1 MKKTLHTLVLLAACI
16 TLSASI
22 AFANDWQASV
32 GAESKDLGR
41 QALAFLPNEMWIHA
55 GDSIT
60 FNFNTLEIH
69 TVTFLTSGQVR
80 PPFQVGCPGF
90 AAGTATFDGST
101 CVTSPPLTTGQSLTV
116 WFPAAGNY
124 KLTCLVHEDMTGT
137 IHVLDTTATLPYT
150 QAAYDQQAKAQADEL
165 LEAEGLG
172 LTDHHHHHGTT
183 AEAGIGKIVAGA
195 GGHDTV
201 SVMRFLQPEIIIHA
215 GQTVEWVNDDP
226 ITPHTITFGTEPGNP
241 VPPAGNVTIDAD
253 GALHGT
259 LTSTSDS
266 VHSGFIISA
275 PQERGG
281 LPQAPLGHT
290 RFRVTFTTAGVYPY
304 ICALHDILGMKG
316 RIVVLP

>member
-1 MKKTLHTLVLLAACI
+1 MKTLARLIVAATC
-16 TLSASI
+16 SALFALP
-22 AFANDWQASV
+22 AFAGNWSANV

-60 FNFNTLEIH
+60 FNFQTEEIH

-90 AAGTATFDGST
+90 AAGSAIFDGSS
-101 CVTSPPLTTGQSLTV
+101 CVTSPPLTAGQSLTV
-116 WFPAAGNY
+116 SFPTAGNY
-124 KLTCLVHEDMTGT
+124 KLTCLVHQDMTGT
-137 IHVLDTTATLPYT
+137 IHVLDTTASLPYAQEDYDE
-150 QAAYDQQAKAQADEL
+150 QASAQAHEL

-172 LTDHHHHHGTT
+172 LTDHHHHHGLTS
-183 AEAGIGKIVAGA
+183 EAGVGKIVSGA

-241 VPPAGNVTIDAD
+241 VPPSGAVTVDAD

-259 LTSTSDS
+259 LNSTSDS

-275 PQERGG
+275 PQERTG
-281 LPQAPLGHT
+281 LAQAPIGNT
-290 RFRVTFTTAGVYPY
+290 RFRVTFTSPGVYPY

>member
-1 MKKTLHTLVLLAACI
+1 MSKTLRIIFVL
-16 TLSASI
+16 ASLTFAVSS
-22 AFANDWQASV
+22 AFATDWHASV

-41 QALAFLPNEMWIHA
+41 QAIAFLPNEMWIHA

-60 FNFNTLEIH
+60 FDFITAEIH

-90 AAGTATFDGST
+90 AAGSAIFDGST
-101 CVTSPPLTTGQSLTV
+101 CVTSPPLVRGGSLTV
-116 WFPAAGNY
+116 SFPNAGNY

-137 IHVLDTTATLPYT
+137 IHVLDTTAALPYT
-150 QAAYDQQAKAQADEL
+150 QAAYDGQAEAQAHEL
-165 LEAEGLG
+165 LEAEGLS
-172 LTDHHHHHGTT
+172 LTDSHHHHGKP
-183 AEAGIGKIVAGA
+183 AEAGIGKIVSSA

-226 ITPHTITFGTEPGNP
+226 IMPHTITFGTEPANP
-241 VPPAGNVTIDAD
+241 VPPAGGVTIDAD

-259 LTSTSDS
+259 LTSPSDS
-266 VHSGFIISA
+266 VHSGFIVSA
-275 PQERGG
+275 PQERIG
-281 LPQAPLGHT
+281 LPQAPLGNT
-290 RFRVTFTTAGVYPY
+290 RFRVTFTSPGVYPY